1 MVLVSNSCADLEKSD
16 IKIKTDEQQSPK
28 VEEFESC
35 EKGAPEDKVD
45 EEDVCPICLEGLFLL
60 ITGTTTLYTNISGLE
75 LKYRIC

>member
-16 IKIKTDEQQSPK
+16 IQIKTDEQQSPK

-35 EKGAPEDKVD
+35 DKSSPEDKVD